1 MQALFSY
8 QGRKPLAIMSRQLDV
23 HHIVD
28 IEPLG
33 MVLHLLGQV
42 RHLGHP
48 RPGLSK
54 VGEVVRLLNGIP
66 PRRILRVSNNV
77 HAHY

>member
-1 MQALFSY
+1 
-8 QGRKPLAIMSRQLDV
+8 MSRQLDV
-23 HHIVD
+23 HHVVD

-42 RHLGHP
+42 RYLAHP

-54 VGEVVRLLNGIP
+54 VGEVVRFLNGIP
-66 PRRILRVSNNV
+66 PRRILCVRNNV
-77 HAHY
+77 HAHGSLDKHFRRIIYRH